1 MEMALIKGERT
12 MTSDAFKKGMVE
24 LYQGE
29 VLGEVLF
36 DQMLS
41 YFDEP
46 DKQYKI
52 SVMLQLET
60 ETKARL
66 RPTMLLLGLDLS
78 GQDEYRKIGL
88 EMASA
93 IKGLSWQD
101 AMAMLRDVVKPVVAR
116 YRKIATVAP
125 SEHRELAESMVIHEK
140 SLFDFAVLELDGEG
154 KKSIDAIVAQIR
166 NKLPLP

>member
-1 MEMALIKGERT
+1 MEMALIKGEIT
-12 MTSDAFKKGMVE
+12 MTSDAFKQGMVE

-36 DQMLS
+36 DHMLS

-66 RPTMLLLGLDLS
+66 RPTMMLLGLDLS

-88 EMASA
+88 EMATA
-93 IKGLSWQD
+93 VKALSWQD
-101 AMAMLRDVVKPVVAR
+101 AMVTIRDIVKPVVER
-116 YRKIATVAP
+116 YKEIAAAAP
-125 SEHRELAESMVIHEK
+125 SEHRELAESMVVHEK
-140 SLFDFAVLELDGEG
+140 SLFDFAVLEADSEGE
-154 KKSIDAIVAQIR
+154 KSIDAIVAQLN
-166 NKLPLP
+166 NKLPSP